1 MIVIFDTSAI
11 SKIYATNAMYG
22 SLCDLAVAKKIEIHI
37 PYVVKREIETQRI
50 NEVENQFNKV
60 MTELKKLNKITGK
73 NHKVSDILTN
83 YENCRSKIIRDLET
97 DNDLYFYALRAIIQ
111 EVDADQAKNAL
122 EAYFCG
128 NKPLTNPKNR
138 EDIPD
143 SFICQSIYSIFE
155 NYSDKGK
162 KFIII
167 ASDRKVFNTFK
178 DDDRCLIHQSLEKF
192 FQSDEV
198 KKYLKEI
205 YFEFNQS
212 PMEFFIKHKQ
222 DSINRDLSFLSNFSE
237 LILNKHLDYFPYSN
251 DDTAIIADTIGFAD
265 FDIDFENPI
274 ILGKNKMGFKFSAT
288 DICTLDFYIDKPDYY
303 AIFGD
308 FLEILDDI
316 NHYVYLVRGDFEI
329 QVTGLCSVEV
339 DFKDAFIDKV
349 KNNSMNLAEYLDN
362 KEFEMICNIENIDT
376 INFLDNRGENDN
388 PIPTF

>member
-37 PYVVKREIETQRI
+37 PYIVKREIETQRLI
-50 NEVENQFNKV
+50 EVENQFNKV
-60 MTELKKLNKITGK
+60 FSELKELNKITGK
-73 NHKVSDILTN
+73 NNKVSNILAS
-83 YENCRSKIIRDLET
+83 YENIKSEIIRERET
-97 DNDLYFYALRAIIQ
+97 DNDLYFYNLTAKIHEI
-111 EVDADQAKNAL
+111 DAEQAKNAF

-128 NKPLTNPKNR
+128 NKPLITPKNR

-143 SFICQSIYSIFE
+143 SFICQSIYSIIE
-155 NYSDKGK
+155 QHYNQNKKIIVIANDKK
-162 KFIII
+162 I
-167 ASDRKVFNTFK
+167 FNTFK
-178 DDDRCLIHQSLEKF
+178 DDDRCLIHLSLEKF

-198 KKYLKEI
+198 KKYLEET

-222 DSINRDLSFLSNFSE
+222 DSINRDLSFLPNFSE

-265 FDIDFENPI
+265 FDVDFDNPI
-274 ILGKNKMGFKFSAT
+274 ILGKNKIGFNFSAT
-288 DICTLDFYIDKPDYY
+288 DIGTLDFYIDKPDYY

-339 DFKDAFIDKV
+339 DFEDEFIDEV